1 MGKQLS
7 FTGGAQLL
15 SVSQSAMSRH
25 VGALEDLLGK
35 QLFERDSGRL
45 TLTPAGTELLAAVSK
60 SFERIEQ
67 TMNAIRDDGVPTRA
81 MRLNVPPSFL
91 QQLFMPM
98 LGEFHR
104 QHPDIRIDIFSAAA
118 TGLPQTEIDMAI
130 VYDRPNIDDWVTDL
144 LWMVRV
150 MPLCSPETA
159 KAAAGKGLHDFLA
172 GQELLHIKLDNQPRD
187 LLWSDFLRRNAVT
200 LPATGGL
207 AFDTSVAL
215 AKYAMTSGGVM
226 LGDVDMFASEIADGL
241 LVAPYDVVME
251 DGYGYY
257 LKLRADDL
265 ADPSIAAFRTWL
277 IGRFSEFGLRPAG

>member
-1 MGKQLS
+1 
-7 FTGGAQLL
+7 
-15 SVSQSAMSRH
+15 MSRH

-45 TLTPAGTELLAAVSK
+45 TLTPAGTELLAAVNK
-60 SFERIEQ
+60 SLERIEQ
-67 TMNAIRDDGVPTRA
+67 TMNAIRDEGVPARA

-118 TGLPQTEIDMAI
+118 TGLPQTEVDMAI

-159 KAAAGKGLHDFLA
+159 KAAEGLGLPEFLV

-187 LLWSDFLRRNAVT
+187 LLWSDFLRRNSIS

-215 AKYAMTSGGVM
+215 AKYAKTSGGVM

-241 LVAPYDVVME
+241 LVAPFDVVME

-277 IGRFSEFGLRPAG
+277 IGRFAEFGHRPAG